1 MSTSGLTD
9 DDVQVLL
16 RSPALAL
23 EPAPGLA
30 DSVRGQARRTS
41 RRRRAGAAVATLAVV
56 GLGIAVGP
64 AAVDAYDGL
73 RNREVQEAGPPRD
86 PRFPAATSAVVT
98 MRTLNGAEVV
108 TWYERS
114 SWCTAASRVSRSRTC
129 VGPVDEEARGIPR
142 FLTAGSPSLTVDNRL
157 VVAGVLGT
165 DVVRVKVHLVDG
177 REFEAEVVEGAGF
190 VRPVWSALLA
200 GHSVPV
206 EWVAGFDTAGRE
218 VARVTP

>member
-1 MSTSGLTD
+1 MSRLTEED
-9 DDVQVLL
+9 LEVLL
-16 RSPALAL
+16 RSPALSL
-23 EPAPGLA
+23 EPGRGLA
-30 DSVRGQARRTS
+30 EAARRQAGRVN
-41 RRRRAGAAVATLAVV
+41 RRRRVGAVLAAVGVAAGAITL
-56 GLGIAVGP
+56 GP

-129 VGPVDEEARGIPR
+129 VGPVDEESRGIPR

-177 REFEAEVVEGAGF
+177 REFDAEVVEGAGF

-206 EWVAGFDTAGRE
+206 EWVAGFDTMGRE